1 MGLTSARMTP
11 VVTYDAD
18 VDAAYIR
25 FSRQKV
31 RESEEVAQGIVL
43 DYDAE
48 GRIVG
53 MEVLDAKLHLPSDV
67 LTQAA

>member
-1 MGLTSARMTP
+1 MTP
-11 VVTYDAD
+11 TVTYDAE

-25 FSRQKV
+25 FSSQKV

-53 MEVLDAKLHLPSDV
+53 MEVLEAKRHLSSDV
-67 LTQAA
+67 LTKAA

>member
-1 MGLTSARMTP
+1 MTP
-11 VVTYDAD
+11 IVTYDAE

-25 FSRQKV
+25 FSSLRV

-43 DYDAE
+43 DYDE
-48 GRIVG
+48 DGRIVG
-53 MEVLDAKLHLPSDV
+53 MEVLNARKHLPNDM

>member
-1 MGLTSARMTP
+1 MTP
-11 VVTYDAD
+11 IVTYGPE

-25 FSRQKV
+25 FSTGHV
-31 RESEEVAQGIVL
+31 RESEEVTPGIVL
-43 DYDAE
+43 DYDAD

-53 MEVLDAKLHLPSDV
+53 MEVLEAKRHLPMDV

>member
-1 MGLTSARMTP
+1 MTP
-11 VVTYDAD
+11 IVTYDAE

-25 FSRQKV
+25 FSSGKV

-43 DYDAE
+43 DYDE
-48 GRIVG
+48 DGRIVG
-53 MEVLDAKLHLPSDV
+53 MEVLDAKRHLPSDV

>member
-1 MGLTSARMTP
+1 MTP
-11 VVTYDAD
+11 IVTYDAE

-25 FSRQKV
+25 FSRHKV

-43 DYDAE
+43 DYDE
-48 GRIVG
+48 TGRIVG
-53 MEVLDAKLHLPSDV
+53 MEVLNAKRHLPNDV